1 MSQDMDI
8 VLASQSPYRRQQ
20 LQQLAIPF
28 RQQAADI
35 DETALAN
42 ETLDQYV
49 SRLAQQKAAKIADK
63 YPQSWIIGSDQ
74 ACSVDGV
81 IRSKPGDRA
90 NAIKQLQDCRGKTV
104 RFTTAV
110 ALINKQQESCDYK
123 VEHFDVNFRHLTD
136 QEIEHYVDLEKP
148 FDCAG
153 SFKVEGLGIYLF
165 ESLDGRDFNSLI
177 GLPLIALI
185 DLFHQKNINLLSL
198 AQLQQ

>member
-1 MSQDMDI
+1 MPNAIDI

-35 DETALAN
+35 DETPHVN

-49 SRLAQQKAAKIADK
+49 SRLAQEKARKVARD
-63 YPQSWIIGSDQ
+63 YSSEWVIGSDQ

-81 IRSKPGDRA
+81 ISSKPGNRET
-90 NAIKQLQDCRGKTV
+90 AIQQLQNCRGKTV

-110 ALINKQQESCDYK
+110 ALVNKELNVCQHKIEY
-123 VEHFDVNFRHLTD
+123 FDVNFRNLTD
-136 QEIEHYVDLEKP
+136 HEIEHYVDLEQP

-165 ESLDGRDFNSLI
+165 ESLTGRDFNSLI
-177 GLPLIALI
+177 GLPLIALV
-185 DLFHQKNINLLSL
+185 DLFHQQNINLLSL
-198 AQLQQ
+198 TQIDR